1 MNEEGRAS
9 ATKQIISSYAF
20 LMAMMFFSTI
30 TSSATIIHM
39 VLGIVMTVFA
49 FTAVGMVWNWG
60 TLPRVESDSS
70 KGKNDTKLEK
80 MLNRLSDEELD
91 ALREKLSHRNESYY
105 LDNDG
110 EIARR

>member
-1 MNEEGRAS
+1 
-9 ATKQIISSYAF
+9 
-20 LMAMMFFSTI
+20 MAVMFFSTI

-49 FTAVGMVWNWG
+49 FTSVGVIWSWG
-60 TLPRVESDSS
+60 MLPRTEGELS

-91 ALREKLSHRNESYY
+91 ALREKLGHREEAYY